1 MFNRC
6 GRRRM
11 ERVGLK
17 ILYRNPRRPG
27 EAGVKLVPDP
37 SQRAAE
43 KEILKGLGFSVIE
56 ITPAPFAQAHLPAG
70 ILPRPRRPR

>member
-6 GRRRM
+6 GRRRV
-11 ERVGLK
+11 ERLGLK

-27 EAGVKLVPDP
+27 EAGMKLVPDP

-43 KEILKGLGFSVIE
+43 KELLEGLGFTVIE
-56 ITPAPFAQAHLPAG
+56 ITAASFAQSPHPAG
-70 ILPRPRRPR
+70 TLLEHGRVR